1 MQERAQEGE
10 DQSEDPLDEFA
21 QRLHAARS
29 VFQQAAHI
37 PRVASALRGVAR
49 IETSLAR
56 PPRIGVFGE
65 FNAGKTSLT
74 NILIGQKALPTS
86 VVTSDRGSTLLRYA
100 DQPALYA
107 IGADGGR
114 HRLTSAAFQKLIARP
129 ALTEIGVPF
138 AKLRNY
144 EVVDTVGVSDPS
156 MGGLPPKTAA
166 NTYVHGAL
174 WCTVASQAWKR
185 SEISQWRTM
194 PEDVRGRSLLVI
206 THIDAVTDPRDRE
219 KIAER
224 IRSEAANLFHGFVM
238 ISLSQALR
246 ALSAE
251 GEVTDPVAWEN
262 SGAAELTHW
271 FEEIVAMARFD
282 KRRRAVAAAGAIAER
297 LQGAPLRAPQEIAV
311 ARLQTAWSHRARRMI
326 GEAAEGGEI
335 NRASAD
341 QHVAALVSAA
351 RGFSAYSLE
360 PWLEGRVKT
369 AVQREILAL
378 LPLEP
383 APVKA
388 VVAGLEPDR
397 AHRQLLRVVDQI
409 EAELREVLLAIT
421 PQKGDR
427 PAELPDDVVQAA
439 RDLSAWTRTAQVY

>member
-1 MQERAQEGE
+1 
-10 DQSEDPLDEFA
+10 
-21 QRLHAARS
+21 
-29 VFQQAAHI
+29 
-37 PRVASALRGVAR
+37 
-49 IETSLAR
+49 
-56 PPRIGVFGE
+56 
-65 FNAGKTSLT
+65 
-74 NILIGQKALPTS
+74 
-86 VVTSDRGSTLLRYA
+86 
-100 DQPALYA
+100 
-107 IGADGGR
+107 
-114 HRLTSAAFQKLIARP
+114 
-129 ALTEIGVPF
+129 
-138 AKLRNY
+138 
-144 EVVDTVGVSDPS
+144 
-156 MGGLPPKTAA
+156 
-166 NTYVHGAL
+166 
-174 WCTVASQAWKR
+174 
-185 SEISQWRTM
+185 
-194 PEDVRGRSLLVI
+194 
-206 THIDAVTDPRDRE
+206 
-219 KIAER
+219 
-224 IRSEAANLFHGFVM
+224 VM

-251 GEVTDPVAWEN
+251 GEVTDPVAWED

-271 FEEIVAMARFD
+271 FEEIVAIARFD

-421 PQKGDR
+421 PGKSDR

-439 RDLSAWTRTAQVY
+439 RDLSAWTRTEQTS